1 MTYKEIEQQVSQ
13 LKEGLVTVMDRIN
26 DLSRKSENYPKPTE
40 SFKYIQQTMIHPNY
54 DIVVCGEVKKG
65 KSTLLNA
72 IIGQDILPVD
82 NEIATSQV
90 FRISN
95 SAVESYALVFDDG
108 SQQSISRDELSKYGS
123 QTDANLYGSNS
134 FNGKTIAHIQINIPV
149 EFLPENVSLVDTPG
163 LGAIYKSHEWI
174 TQNYVKKA
182 AGVIFVFDSTS
193 PLVKAEEDFTKKV
206 LKITPY
212 MMFVMT
218 KIDTVATSE
227 WTSLLHRTEDKLS
240 ELFRSLELDSPTIF
254 PVSSKALRKASETD
268 GDFRENYINTSMF
281 PTIKDEL
288 NSVITKAVALSH
300 SSVALY
306 EAKNQILRIKTM
318 VADLLRVSAQQGQE
332 LEQSLRN
339 EKLALQQKLQ
349 QEWGI
354 NSSNMKM
361 LSDDVVRICNNVTN
375 KVTQMFRLT
384 SPIREHYISQIDAIK
399 DMDGIENMCNNMP
412 QSVANEISQQ
422 WNTIM
427 EDAKNETIIILK
439 QKMSEIST
447 LTYSHNTRAIHE
459 LEITLGQSLNS
470 VRSIIGT
477 ALLASTTVAIV
488 QGAVAAAGGAAAGG
502 AAAVGTLF
510 PPLGIGVL
518 ISGALVALIAARRD
532 RVAQNKAHLKN
543 ELVRLLDELNHR
555 LCDVLPGKERSV
567 VNDFIYNLKKV
578 SENVIN
584 DIISSQ
590 KQEMQEQLEIL
601 ETQAK
606 KTVEDKRSECEV
618 LSADLTIC
626 NNIVADINQLNGIL
640 NSIKKQI
647 NE

>member
-134 FNGKTIAHIQINIPV
+134 FNGKTIAHIQIHIPV